1 MLLVQRCLAAVVATS
16 VCLSSSGY
24 VSAAIPPPIAA
35 MAPAAGA
42 KLAILPLRVDGGLSE
57 SDQAELTKALIA
69 GLQRGNFTVV
79 PPEQVVAAEGRAASC
94 DGPTCIKNVAAKTGS
109 AYVVRVVVVVK
120 DRDYTVKVEL
130 VAADGKRLA
139 QTEDGCEIC
148 GVVDAS
154 GLIDSAAAT
163 LRLKLD
169 ALSKGPAAVKL
180 TSDPRGAIVTID
192 GQIAGTTPLDRPVVP
207 GKHLIRV
214 DMDGYIS
221 IEREVTFVE
230 GVNEDLAFTLE
241 KLPSRLPGRRWGFVS
256 LGVGIVAL
264 GGAIGFGILDEKP
277 FKVGGNCSDA
287 YMEGDR
293 HRRRPDFNYIP
304 NGDMSITGSPE
315 CARLW
320 RTEPIAIPLAVV
332 GGALLTLGI
341 AILVNSR
348 KKTDKTSGAKRSPSP
363 SAAPVPASASASAA
377 SPCPAASEPLT
388 LSPSSRSHAR
398 GRSHPCSLS
407 PVPKASTPR
416 HGSPLAAAITR
427 SLCARDGSSLARVCA
442 QEEPARRQ
450 PERPSSAIVS
460 KQCD

>member
-1 MLLVQRCLAAVVATS
+1 MLLVQRCLAAMVATS

-42 KLAILPLRVDGGLSE
+42 KLAILPLKIDGTLSE
-57 SDQAELTKALIA
+57 SDQAELTKALIG

-79 PPEQVVAAEGRAASC
+79 PPEQVIAAEGGAASC
-94 DGPTCIKNVAAKTGS
+94 DGPACIKNVAAKTGS

-120 DRDYTVKVEL
+120 DRDYTIQAEL
-130 VAADGKRLA
+130 LAADGNRLA
-139 QTEDGCEIC
+139 ETGDGCEIC

-169 ALSKGPAAVKL
+169 ALAKGPAAVKL
-180 TSDPRGAIVTID
+180 TSDPKGAIVTID
-192 GQIAGTTPLDRPVVP
+192 GQIAGTTPLDRPVIA

-221 IEREVTFVE
+221 IERQVTFVE

-256 LGVGIVAL
+256 LGVGIAAL

-287 YMEGDR
+287 YMDGDGDG
-293 HRRRPDFNYIP
+293 DFNYIP
-304 NGDMSITGSPE
+304 NGDNSITGAPE
-315 CARLW
+315 CAKLW

-348 KKTDKTSGAKRSPSP
+348 KKTDKTSGTK
-363 SAAPVPASASASAA
+363 
-377 SPCPAASEPLT
+377 E
-388 LSPSSRSHAR
+388 
-398 GRSHPCSLS
+398 
-407 PVPKASTPR
+407 K
-416 HGSPLAAAITR
+416 PLAERR
-427 SLCARDGSSLARVCA
+427 SRPRVGLGIGS
-442 QEEPARRQ
+442 
-450 PERPSSAIVS
+450 VS
-460 KQCD
+460 VSGRF

>member
-1 MLLVQRCLAAVVATS
+1 MLLVQRCLAAVVATC

-42 KLAILPLRVDGGLSE
+42 KLAILPLRVDGTLSE

-79 PPEQVVAAEGRAASC
+79 PPEQVVAAEGSATSC

-120 DRDYTVKVEL
+120 DRDYTIQAEL
-130 VAADGKRLA
+130 LAADGNRLA
-139 QTEDGCEIC
+139 ETGDGCEIC

-192 GQIAGTTPLDRPVVP
+192 GQIAGTTPLDRPVVA

-221 IEREVTFVE
+221 IERQVTFVE

-256 LGVGIVAL
+256 LGVGVVAL
-264 GGAIGFGILDEKP
+264 GGAIGFGFLDEKP

-287 YMEGDR
+287 YMEGDSNTDDD
-293 HRRRPDFNYIP
+293 PNNNFDYIP

-348 KKTDKTSGAKRSPSP
+348 KKTDKTSGAKEK
-363 SAAPVPASASASAA
+363 PVAERRTRPRVGVGLGSV
-377 SPCPAASEPLT
+377 
-388 LSPSSRSHAR
+388 
-398 GRSHPCSLS
+398 SLS
-407 PVPKASTPR
+407 GR
-416 HGSPLAAAITR
+416 F
-427 SLCARDGSSLARVCA
+427 
-442 QEEPARRQ
+442 
-450 PERPSSAIVS
+450 
-460 KQCD
+460 

>member
-1 MLLVQRCLAAVVATS
+1 MLLVQRCLAAMVATS

-42 KLAILPLRVDGGLSE
+42 KLAILPLKIDGTLSE
-57 SDQAELTKALIA
+57 SDQAELTKALIG

-79 PPEQVVAAEGRAASC
+79 PPEQVIAAEGGAASC
-94 DGPTCIKNVAAKTGS
+94 DGPACIKNVAAKTGS

-120 DRDYTVKVEL
+120 DRDYTIQAEL
-130 VAADGKRLA
+130 LAADGNRLA
-139 QTEDGCEIC
+139 ETGDGCEIC

-192 GQIAGTTPLDRPVVP
+192 GQIAGTTPLDRPVVA

-221 IEREVTFVE
+221 IERQVTFVE

-256 LGVGIVAL
+256 LGVGIAAL

-277 FKVGGNCSDA
+277 FKVGGACSDP
-287 YMEGDR
+287 YKDGDGTG
-293 HRRRPDFNYIP
+293 DFNYIP
-304 NGDMSITGSPE
+304 NGDNSITGAPE
-315 CARLW
+315 CAKLW

-348 KKTDKTSGAKRSPSP
+348 KKTDKTSGTK
-363 SAAPVPASASASAA
+363 
-377 SPCPAASEPLT
+377 E
-388 LSPSSRSHAR
+388 
-398 GRSHPCSLS
+398 
-407 PVPKASTPR
+407 K
-416 HGSPLAAAITR
+416 PLAERR
-427 SLCARDGSSLARVCA
+427 SRPRVGLGIGS
-442 QEEPARRQ
+442 
-450 PERPSSAIVS
+450 VS
-460 KQCD
+460 VSGRF

>member
-1 MLLVQRCLAAVVATS
+1 MLLVQRCLAAMVATS

-42 KLAILPLRVDGGLSE
+42 KLAILPLRIDGTLSE
-57 SDQAELTKALIA
+57 SDQAELTKALIG

-79 PPEQVVAAEGRAASC
+79 PPEQVIAAEGGAASC
-94 DGPTCIKNVAAKTGS
+94 DGPACIKNVAAKTGS

-120 DRDYTVKVEL
+120 DRDYTIQAEL
-130 VAADGKRLA
+130 LAADGNRLA
-139 QTEDGCEIC
+139 ETGDGCEIC

-169 ALSKGPAAVKL
+169 ALAKGPAAVKL

-192 GQIAGTTPLDRPVVP
+192 GQIAGTTPLDRPVIA

-214 DMDGYIS
+214 DMEGYIS
-221 IEREVTFVE
+221 IERQVTFVE

-256 LGVGIVAL
+256 LGVGIAAL

-277 FKVGGNCSDA
+277 FKVGGACSDP
-287 YMEGDR
+287 YKTGDGTG
-293 HRRRPDFNYIP
+293 DFNYIP
-304 NGDMSITGSPE
+304 NGDNSITGAPE
-315 CARLW
+315 CAKLW

-348 KKTDKTSGAKRSPSP
+348 KKTDKTSGTK
-363 SAAPVPASASASAA
+363 
-377 SPCPAASEPLT
+377 E
-388 LSPSSRSHAR
+388 
-398 GRSHPCSLS
+398 
-407 PVPKASTPR
+407 K
-416 HGSPLAAAITR
+416 PLAERR
-427 SLCARDGSSLARVCA
+427 SRPRVGLGIGS
-442 QEEPARRQ
+442 
-450 PERPSSAIVS
+450 VS
-460 KQCD
+460 VSGRF